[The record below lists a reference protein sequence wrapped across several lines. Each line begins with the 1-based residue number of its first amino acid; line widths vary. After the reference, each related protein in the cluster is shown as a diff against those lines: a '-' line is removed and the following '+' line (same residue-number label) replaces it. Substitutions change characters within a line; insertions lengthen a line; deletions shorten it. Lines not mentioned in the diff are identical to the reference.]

1 METLQTTLKDG
12 YAIVTLDRGRANAMN
27 AQMIKE
33 LRETIT
39 ELGENNEVGGVI
51 LNGKENFFSA
61 GLDVIELYNY
71 NDDEIKAFWESF
83 FGMIYDMASFR
94 KPLVAAITGHS
105 PAGGCVLAVCCDYRV
120 MAEGKYQI
128 GLNEVP
134 VGILINESISSL
146 YAMWLGERR
155 AYQFLME
162 GKLMTVE
169 EAADYGL
176 IDEVASPGKVLEA
189 AEAKM
194 QQYLQFGRDV
204 WQNSKMLLRYEVL
217 DRIARNKEDKL
228 EATLKQWW
236 NPTTRK
242 VLANMIA
249 RLTKK

>member
-1 METLQTTLKDG
+1 MDTLQTTLKDG

-27 AQMIKE
+27 AQMVTE
-33 LRETIT
+33 LRQTIKAYSEDT
-39 ELGENNEVGGVI
+39 KVGGVI

-71 NDDEIKAFWESF
+71 DNEEIKAFWESF
-83 FGMIYDMASFR
+83 FGMIYEMAAFR

-162 GKLMTVE
+162 GKLMNVQ
-169 EAADYGL
+169 EAAEYGL
-176 IDEVASPGKVLEA
+176 VDEVVAPDKVLEA

-194 QQYLQFGRDV
+194 QQYLQFGKDV
-204 WQNSKMLLRYEVL
+204 WQTSKLLLRYEVL
-217 DRIARNKEDKL
+217 DRIKRQEEAKL
-228 EATLKQWW
+228 EATLNQWW
-236 NPTTRK
+236 NPATRQ
-242 VLANMIA
+242 VLEQMIA

>member
-1 METLQTTLKDG
+1 METLQTTIKDG
-12 YAIVTLDRGRANAMN
+12 YAIITLDRGRANAMN

-33 LRETIT
+33 LRETFKT
-39 ELGENNEVGGVI
+39 LGENDEVGGVI

-71 NDDEIKAFWESF
+71 NNEEIKAFWEDF
-83 FGMIYDMASFR
+83 FGMIYDVASFR
-94 KPLVAAITGHS
+94 KPLVASITGHS

-162 GKLMTVE
+162 GKLMTVA
-169 EAADYGL
+169 EAAEYGL
-176 IDEVASPGKVLEA
+176 VDEVVASDKVLET
-189 AEAKM
+189 AEAKLK
-194 QQYLQFGRDV
+194 QYLQFGRDV
-204 WQNSKMLLRYEVL
+204 WQTSKTLLRYEVL
-217 DRIARNKEDKL
+217 DRIARNQEAKL

-236 NPTTRK
+236 NPTTRQ
-242 VLANMIA
+242 VLENMIA

>member
-1 METLQTTLKDG
+1 METLQTTLKNG

-27 AQMIKE
+27 AQMVTELRQIIKE
-33 LRETIT
+33 YSEDTK
-39 ELGENNEVGGVI
+39 VGGVI

-71 NDDEIKAFWESF
+71 DSEEIKAFWESF
-83 FGMIYDMASFR
+83 FGMIYEMAAFR

-162 GKLMTVE
+162 GKLLNVQ
-169 EAADYGL
+169 EAAEYGL
-176 IDEVASPGKVLEA
+176 VDEVVAPEKVLET

-194 QQYLQFGRDV
+194 QQYLQFGKDV
-204 WQNSKMLLRYEVL
+204 WQTSKLLLRYEVL
-217 DRIARNKEDKL
+217 DRIKRQEEAKL
-228 EATLKQWW
+228 EATLNQWW
-236 NPTTRK
+236 NPATRQ
-242 VLANMIA
+242 VLEQMIA